1 MDLIYTEP
9 YDPIMSIK
17 ELGYI
22 RNCSIDVDLGTVAS
36 GADNE
41 FEIKLGLYEN
51 NIKKGAL
58 IYDESGS
65 EIGGIVY
72 GVKVDT
78 SIRP

>member
-51 NIKKGAL
+51 LSL
-58 IYDESGS
+58 IHIFQNHLKTQNRNQSQ
-65 EIGGIVY
+65 
-72 GVKVDT
+72 
-78 SIRP
+78 